1 MIIKSTSNF
10 RIKDIK
16 RLKEKKFQK
25 NSPWFYMEGFRILGE
40 AFDHG
45 SILQTVIWSA
55 DLLKNEYGLELL
67 EKCRNQGIEL
77 LEVSESVFR
86 SISLKENPQG
96 MAALGKKEHFTLADL
111 APEKGLLIALNEIAD
126 PGNLGTII
134 RTADAVAAQ
143 GILLLGDCVS
153 PYDTGAVRG
162 SMGALFSLK
171 IVQTSFPE
179 LNRWKQSQL
188 LPMIGTSDKAA
199 TDYATIAYPAPMI
212 LLMGS
217 ERNGLSEDQI
227 SACDQVVRIPM
238 LRSSD
243 SLNLAVATGIMAYQ
257 IYNSYRGLMGK

>member
-1 MIIKSTSNF
+1 MIITSTSNS

-16 RLKEKKFQK
+16 RLKERKFQK
-25 NSPWFYMEGFRILGE
+25 TSPWFYMEGFRILSE

-77 LEVSESVFR
+77 LEVSEPVFR

-217 ERNGLSEDQI
+217 ERNGLSEYQI

-257 IYNSYRGLMGK
+257 IYNSYRGLTGK